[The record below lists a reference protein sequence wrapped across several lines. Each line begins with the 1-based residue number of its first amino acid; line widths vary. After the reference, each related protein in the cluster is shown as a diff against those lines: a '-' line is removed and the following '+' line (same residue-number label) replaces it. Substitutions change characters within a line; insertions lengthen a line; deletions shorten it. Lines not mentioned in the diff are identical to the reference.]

1 MVEIKLIFFLFF
13 LNSSLLQIQ
22 RSWEGGLF
30 FLLSFLPL
38 SCENQ
43 KERKKKGDA
52 SYNYNQVHNKTKL
65 QTCNLRLDE
74 FSQ

>member
-1 MVEIKLIFFLFF
+1 
-13 LNSSLLQIQ
+13 
-22 RSWEGGLF
+22 
-30 FLLSFLPL
+30 L